1 MKSDCSDLYNKIE
14 ALIIMRKGLIS
25 PKIPKLYHILNC
37 EYYFIFEC

>member
-25 PKIPKLYHILNC
+25 PKIPNC
-37 EYYFIFEC
+37 IIY